1 MTINN
6 LFLKKENLKLWT
18 GFKKNKKRLNVSAS
32 RKKIGKNERKRKKTV
47 WIIMISGKLL
57 SILSLENQ
65 MVNVLILASVKFGS
79 GISSFSGS

>member
-18 GFKKNKKRLNVSAS
+18 DFKKNKKRLNVSAS

-65 MVNVLILASVKFGS
+65 INVLILASVKFGS